1 MNRKDGIKRGRPRR
15 RSGPGRLSVEEAEN
29 LPNRLLDAAAA
40 LFLEKGYAK
49 ATMEGVARAAQAST
63 KTVYSRFDNKGEIL
77 AAVIRRLVEQTV
89 AQLTAEV
96 DAMVEGSEPR
106 AFLHELGLR
115 FATLVTAKQ
124 TVGINRLVIAEAAR
138 FPELVTV
145 FSEGPGRAVDIIRA
159 ALERWRRQN
168 RLPLMPQPAIAA
180 TIFYDMATSTPR
192 LQALL
197 GKPMPPRALEA
208 HVGAAVDLFLRGC
221 GEPRW
226 PDQAGRFAAAR

>member
-1 MNRKDGIKRGRPRR
+1 MNRKDGTKRGRPPKLGRPR

-77 AAVIRRLVEQTV
+77 AAVIRRLVERTA

-145 FSEGPGRAVDIIRA
+145 FSEGPGRAIDIIRG
-159 ALERWRRQN
+159 RW
-168 RLPLMPQPAIAA
+168 
-180 TIFYDMATSTPR
+180 S
-192 LQALL
+192 
-197 GKPMPPRALEA
+197 G
-208 HVGAAVDLFLRGC
+208 GAAKTGFR
-221 GEPRW
+221 
-226 PDQAGRFAAAR
+226 